1 MPGAPEL
8 VVTELAATSTR
19 RRRWFADWRVW
30 FGIAI
35 TVACLWYVGRDVP
48 VADVA
53 AAFRRADLWLLVGLS
68 VPAHVLG
75 IYVRALR
82 WRHLTNPVAPMS
94 RGLLYRA
101 QSIGF
106 LVNNI
111 VPLRMGELVRAWYLS
126 RETGT
131 RGAAVL
137 GTIVLE
143 RSLDVVSVLL
153 MAGVSLAVLGATAG
167 EGALAQGARL
177 MLPAAFVPV
186 AGIAALRFAPEKVMR
201 VVAWLSRPLPDR
213 VSEFVGSNLERF
225 TEGFA
230 AISGGAHL
238 FWIGFHSIVIWL
250 ILGVLPM
257 VGGIVAF
264 GIDIGSPARLLMTSW
279 LLLAAVGVAVAI
291 PSAPGFFGT
300 YQFAFVVVLQ
310 PLGVDRATCL
320 ALGLLVWFVFWCS
333 FTFQGLIVMRLGG
346 TSLAELTLASG
357 KDPTT
362 DRR

>member
-1 MPGAPEL
+1 M
-8 VVTELAATSTR
+8 TEIDATPTQQ
-19 RRRWFADWRVW
+19 RRRWAADWRVW
-30 FGIAI
+30 LGVAI
-35 TVACLWYVGRDVP
+35 TVACLWYVAEGVP
-48 VADVA
+48 LAEVA
-53 AAFRRADLWLLVGLS
+53 AAFAQADIWLLVGVS

-82 WRHLTNPVAPMS
+82 WRHLTNPIAPMT

-106 LVNNI
+106 LVNNL
-111 VPLRMGELVRAWYLS
+111 VPLRMGEFVRAWFLA
-126 RETGT
+126 RESQT

-143 RSLDVVSVLL
+143 RTLDIVSVLL
-153 MAGVSLAVLGATAG
+153 MAGVSVAVLGATAG
-167 EGALAQGARL
+167 DGQLVRGAQLMLLGAL
-177 MLPAAFVPV
+177 VPV
-186 AGIAALRFAPEKVMR
+186 AGIAALRFAPASVLR
-201 VVAWLSRPLPDR
+201 VVGWVTRPLPDR
-213 VSEFVGSNLERF
+213 IVELVGGNLERF
-225 TEGFA
+225 TQGLG

-238 FWIGFHSIVIWL
+238 FWIAMHSVVIWL

-257 VGGIVAF
+257 ISGIVAF
-264 GIDIGSPARLLMTSW
+264 GIDLGGPGRLLMTSW

-300 YQFAFVVVLQ
+300 YQLAFVAVLE
-310 PLGVDRATCL
+310 PLGVNRATCL

-346 TSLAELTLASG
+346 TSLAELTAVSS

>member
-1 MPGAPEL
+1 
-8 VVTELAATSTR
+8 VTEADPTSTPR
-19 RRRWFADWRVW
+19 RHWLADWRVW
-30 FGIAI
+30 LGVAI
-35 TVACLWYVGRDVP
+35 TVACLWYVARGVP
-48 VADVA
+48 LAAVG
-53 AAFRRADLWLLVGLS
+53 AAFARADIWLLVGVS
-68 VPAHVLG
+68 VPAHVAG

-82 WRHLTNPVAPMS
+82 WRHLTNPIAPMT

-111 VPLRMGELVRAWYLS
+111 VPLRMGELVRAWFLA
-126 RETGT
+126 RESKA

-143 RSLDVVSVLL
+143 RALDIVSVLL
-153 MAGVSLAVLGATAG
+153 MAGVSVAILGATAG
-167 EGALAQGARL
+167 DGELARGARL
-177 MLPAAFVPV
+177 MLVGALVPV
-186 AGIAALRFAPEKVMR
+186 AGIAALRFAPDTVLA
-201 VVAWLSRPLPDR
+201 VVGWVTRPLPDR
-213 VSEFVGSNLERF
+213 VSEFLGGNLERF
-225 TEGFA
+225 TQGLG

-238 FWIGFHSIVIWL
+238 FWIALHSVVIWL
-250 ILGVLPM
+250 VLGVMPM

-264 GIDIGSPARLLMTSW
+264 EIDLGGPGRLLMTSW

-300 YQFAFVVVLQ
+300 YQFAFVAVLE
-310 PLGVDRATCL
+310 PLGVDRPTCL

-346 TSLAELTLASG
+346 TSFAELTAASG
-357 KDPTT
+357 KDPSP

>member
-1 MPGAPEL
+1 VSETSPSSASSPAP
-8 VVTELAATSTR
+8 TG
-19 RRRWFADWRVW
+19 RRRWYADWRVW
-30 FGIAI
+30 FGVAV

-48 VADVA
+48 LADVE
-53 AAFRRADLWLLVGLS
+53 AAFGRADVWLLLALS
-68 VPAHVLG
+68 VPAHILG

-82 WRHLTNPVAPMS
+82 WRHLTNPIAPMS
-94 RGLLYRA
+94 RSLLYRA

-106 LVNNI
+106 VVNNL
-111 VPLRMGELVRAWYLS
+111 VPLRLGELVRAWYLS
-126 RETGT
+126 RESGT

-143 RSLDVVSVLL
+143 RALDVVAVLL
-153 MAGVSLAVLGATAG
+153 MAALSLGILGATAG
-167 EGALAQGARL
+167 DGTLAQGARL
-177 MLPAAFVPV
+177 LLPAAFVPV
-186 AGIAALRFAPEKVMR
+186 AAIAALRFAPELILR
-201 VVAWLSRPLPDR
+201 LVAWVTSPMPDR
-213 VSEFVGSNLERF
+213 IGQFVGGNLERF
-225 TEGFA
+225 TQGLG

-238 FWIGFHSIVIWL
+238 FWILIHSVGIWL

-257 VGGIVAF
+257 IAGIVAF
-264 GIDIGSPARLLMTSW
+264 GIDLGGPARLLMTSW

-300 YQFAFVVVLQ
+300 YQFAFVAVLQ

-346 TSLAELTLASG
+346 TSLAELTAASR